1 MNKILF
7 LALPISQVA
16 QIDPVRSKLLEPEE
30 FIDTV
35 GAIRSEFAEL
45 HYEEQETVASGD
57 KVISVV
63 KVTGKHTFT
72 VRVTA

>member
-16 QIDPVRSKLLEPEE
+16 QIDPVRLLEPEE

-63 KVTGKHTFT
+63 KVAGKHTFT